1 MILNP
6 DDLKNLSLPVAM
18 TFLGVVFTL
27 YIFNGSVKNASK
39 GWEQAVK
46 SQEETIKNLTIRV
59 SHLESDA
66 KEERKKFEEIISKFE
81 DHQIS
86 VLDVKINEILRII
99 RHE

>member
-1 MILNP
+1 MINP

-18 TFLGVVFTL
+18 TVLAVVFTL
-27 YIFNGSVKNASK
+27 YIFDRSVKNAGK

-46 SQEETIKNLTIRV
+46 SQGDTIKNLTIRV
-59 SHLESDA
+59 SNLESDA

-86 VLDVKINEILRII
+86 ILDVKINEILRII